1 MNNKEI
7 LDFLNK
13 IKFRTST
20 LSYAI
25 YDSDGQKTVAIILPS
40 SYLDR
45 HVTSKSPRSI
55 EILECI
61 SVTWRN
67 AAIHNYK
74 ALKAYHTANCTNE
87 IKQRIDYVSKIIAK
101 EMNALKPAVVRFF
114 AGTHTCCP
122 GIMYLT
128 ECIGRNICKDIKFV
142 IVSSATRLN
151 ASIPNDSIGNVFTY
165 SEGSNSRN
173 CPELIYDDTALEY
186 DLTFIPKKIDT
197 RVKSYKSEIKSGSLF
212 YKTVVEQSMRVLC
225 DSCNYTPE
233 WVIYN

>member
-13 IKFRTST
+13 IKFRTNT
-20 LSYAI
+20 LSYAT
-25 YDSDGQKTVAIILPS
+25 YDSNGQKTVAIILPS

-45 HVTSKSPRSI
+45 CVASKSPRSI
-55 EILECI
+55 EILECV

-74 ALKAYHTANCTNE
+74 TLKPYHTANCTNKT
-87 IKQRIDYVSKIIAK
+87 KQCIEQASKIITQ
-101 EMNALKPAVVRFF
+101 EISALKPDVVRFF
-114 AGTHTCCP
+114 AGTHACCP
-122 GIMYLT
+122 GIMYLA
-128 ECIGRNICKDIKFV
+128 ECIGRNLRRAIKFV
-142 IVSSATRLN
+142 IVSSAARLN
-151 ASIPNDSIGNVFTY
+151 GSIPNDNGGNIFTY

-197 RVKSYKSEIKSGSLF
+197 CVKSYKSEIKSGSLF
-212 YKTVVEQSMRVLC
+212 YKTAVEQSMHVLC
-225 DSCNYTPE
+225 ISCNYMS
-233 WVIYN
+233 

>member
-13 IKFRTST
+13 IKFRTHT

-25 YDSDGQKTVAIILPS
+25 YDSNGQKTVAIILPS

-45 HVTSKSPRSI
+45 RVTSKNPRSI
-55 EILECI
+55 ELLECV

-67 AAIHNYK
+67 AAVHNYRT
-74 ALKAYHTANCTNE
+74 LKPYHTSNCTNKT
-87 IKQRIDYVSKIIAK
+87 KQRIEQASKIIAQ
-101 EMNALKPAVVRFF
+101 EISVLKPDVVRFF

-122 GIMYLT
+122 GMMYLA
-128 ECIGRNICKDIKFV
+128 ECLGRNLRKATKFV
-142 IVSSATRLN
+142 IVSSDARLN
-151 ASIPNDSIGNVFTY
+151 GSIPNDNGGNIFTY
-165 SEGSNSRN
+165 SEGSNSQN

-212 YKTVVEQSMRVLC
+212 YKSVVEQSMNVLC
-225 DSCNYTPE
+225 ISCNYTS
-233 WVIYN
+233 